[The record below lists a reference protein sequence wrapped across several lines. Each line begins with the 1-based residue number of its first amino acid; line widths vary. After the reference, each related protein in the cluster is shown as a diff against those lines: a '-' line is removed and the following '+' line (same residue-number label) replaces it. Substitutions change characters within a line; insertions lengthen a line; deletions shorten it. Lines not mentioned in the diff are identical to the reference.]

1 MPIVILVCS
10 VLLIGA
16 VGYQLF
22 TSEYPPG
29 ALIEFLQSQ
38 PLLHKLAWVVIAAAP
53 FALIAAA
60 LWESA
65 RLEQQRKANEVWE
78 TRFRGARK
86 SVEELDDAQKDAD
99 RATDYLERSDPEDA
113 MSALQRRLLEAER
126 TTHLQ
131 QSRNEKEGLLTRV
144 DMVRQQQQALRERLG
159 ETIERRRQ
167 IEPLFIELG
176 TSQDVIEKSL
186 AGLRADDLNDRLQT
200 LLQSTDK
207 MKSRCGE
214 IENMLATFVRLKGEL
229 EGLKV
234 RLVPLEDRQTGVKS
248 LVNSLHDIRDQV
260 SATIERLD
268 HDGEANLAQRT
279 TKFAETK
286 QALDERVSN
295 LIEQFSKLDGIN
307 KDIRSLFGK
316 LRGEVDSQ
324 LVSYD
329 LAPKQPAP
337 PSRATP
343 PAASAP

>member
-131 QSRNEKEGLLTRV
+131 QTRSEKEGLLARI

-159 ETIERRRQ
+159 ETIERRRL
-167 IEPLFIELG
+167 IEPLFIELQN
-176 TSQDVIEKSL
+176 SQELLEKGL
-186 AGLRADDLNDRLQT
+186 AGLKADDLNDRLQA
-200 LLQSTDK
+200 LMQSSER
-207 MKSRCGE
+207 MKLRCGE
-214 IENMLATFVRLKGEL
+214 IERLLAAFVELKGEL
-229 EGLKV
+229 EGLQG
-234 RLVPLEDRQTGVKS
+234 RLRPLDAKESGVKS
-248 LVNSLHDIRDQV
+248 VLGELHEIRDQINV
-260 SATIERLD
+260 TIERLD
-268 HDGEANLAQRT
+268 HDGEASLAQRASG
-279 TKFAETK
+279 FAETK
-286 QALDERVSN
+286 QTLDQRVSS
-295 LIEQFSKLDGIN
+295 LVEQFSKLDGIN
-307 KDIRSLFGK
+307 KDIRGLFAK
-316 LRGEVDSQ
+316 LRGEVDAQ
-324 LVSYD
+324 LLAYD
-329 LAPKQPAP
+329 LHPNEHP
-337 PSRATP
+337 P
-343 PAASAP
+343 